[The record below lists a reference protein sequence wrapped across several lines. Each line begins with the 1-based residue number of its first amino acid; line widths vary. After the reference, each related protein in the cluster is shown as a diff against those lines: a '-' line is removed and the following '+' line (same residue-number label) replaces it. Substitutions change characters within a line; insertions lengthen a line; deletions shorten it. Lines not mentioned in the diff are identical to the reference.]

1 MAAYS
6 LAITVS
12 YSTGFLL
19 EEKAEMRLAL

>member
-19 EEKAEMRLAL
+19 EEKAKMRLAL